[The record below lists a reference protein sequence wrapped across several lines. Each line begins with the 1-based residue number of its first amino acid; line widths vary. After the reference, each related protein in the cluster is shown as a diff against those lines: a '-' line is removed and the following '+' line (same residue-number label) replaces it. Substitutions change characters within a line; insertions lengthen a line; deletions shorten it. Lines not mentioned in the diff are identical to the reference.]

1 MSNNQPTQA
10 ASALPGIPQRP
21 SDTPPVDPAQLSAW
35 QTQWANYRW
44 AWDAHTAHAM
54 RGEATRVATAMQSA
68 NSIPRPVGK
77 AEVVLALIP
86 HLPISWKSTEANWT
100 NDLFEIAGRV
110 WSRMQADA
118 DINQPPPGNG

>member
-10 ASALPGIPQRP
+10 ASTLPGIPQRP

-77 AEVVLALIP
+77 AEVVLAIIAKE
-86 HLPISWKSTEANWT
+86 PIGFDTTEGNFGT
-100 NDLFEIAGRV
+100 RV
-110 WSRMQADA
+110 MKAADRMWLAMQADA